1 MLFQLDYLTVI
12 RKLASDELH
21 WFLVKAYSFLGHS
34 DPNRFVHS
42 LISRMSDLD
51 SEARKC
57 LIYKDENKQPLAG
70 IVVLAPQKDASDQ
83 NLYISNLWYSS
94 KMEDALVLLE
104 HIQRKY
110 AYEAIHYP
118 LYNHNKQLISALEP
132 IFYKLGFDLNK
143 ETELEFK
150 LNSLPPLGRPLV
162 LESWTHKI
170 DKKYRQIYNACE
182 SQTISDEAWAYLK
195 RKSGSFNPNL
205 WFLVSEGLDQEPIGY
220 SFYSAKGFAVDTSYD
235 QSGVGVLPEYRN
247 SSEMLKRLVL
257 SSMHELAAIS
267 PFGTVKTRVDGD
279 DKLIRIFEGLGFESL
294 NTYHAFV
301 KKPS

>member
-1 MLFQLDYLTVI
+1 MI

-34 DPNRFVHS
+34 DPNRFVNS

-51 SEARKC
+51 SEAKKC
-57 LIYKDENKQPLAG
+57 LIYKDESRGPLAG
-70 IVVLAPQKDASDQ
+70 LVVLAPQKDASDQ
-83 NLYISNLWYSS
+83 NLYIANLWYAN
-94 KMEDALVLLE
+94 KMEDALILLE
-104 HIQRKY
+104 HIQSKY
-110 AYEAIHYP
+110 HYEAIHYP
-118 LYNHNKQLISALEP
+118 LYNHSKQLISALKP
-132 IFYKLGFDLNK
+132 IFDKQGFDLNK

-162 LESWTHKI
+162 MESWTHKI
-170 DKKYRQIYNACE
+170 DKKYREIYNACE
-182 SQTISDEAWAYLK
+182 GAEISDEAWAYLK

-220 SFYSAKGFAVDTSYD
+220 AFYSAKGFAIDAAYD
-235 QSGVGVLPEYRN
+235 QSGVGVLARYRN

-267 PFGTVKTRVDGD
+267 PFGTVKTRIDGD
-279 DKLIRIFEGLGFESL
+279 DKLISIFEGLGFERL
-294 NTYHAFV
+294 DTYHAFV
-301 KKPS
+301 KHPQ